1 MRDLAYPLA
10 LAIVVAVPLVVSA
23 GLALLATWARWLLHH
38 GGAAG
43 RRGLWATFVV
53 AVAGLVPLTVED
65 SRTARTVLA
74 RLEVAGLVGLAV
86 SLVVVARIS
95 RSARAAAAAAPGA
108 RHR

>member
-10 LAIVVAVPLVVSA
+10 LAIVVAVPLAVSA
-23 GLALLATWARWLLHH
+23 GLALLATWARWLLRQ
-38 GGAAG
+38 GGATG

-53 AVAGLVPLTVED
+53 GVAAVVPLTVED
-65 SRTARTVLA
+65 DRTVRTVLA

-86 SLVVVARIS
+86 SLVVVVRIS